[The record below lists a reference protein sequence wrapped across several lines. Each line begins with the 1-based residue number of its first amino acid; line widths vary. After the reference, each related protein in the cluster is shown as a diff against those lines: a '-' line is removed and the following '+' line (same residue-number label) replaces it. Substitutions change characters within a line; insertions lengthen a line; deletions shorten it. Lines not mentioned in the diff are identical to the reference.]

1 MDRINELA
9 KNELDSVDKEL
20 SNLFANSNN
29 IYKELKTFLESP
41 TKRIRSLIAILYL
54 KALGVNPNIDLLVAG
69 ELIHNASLLHDDVL
83 DNAKTRRNNP
93 TLWTKFN
100 SHISILSGDFLL
112 SLATE
117 RLIKVENWNVLANF
131 QNCIKRMSEAEI
143 LQYSLRNKVPTKE
156 QYLEII
162 EGKTAELFVA
172 ILESSCV
179 MSNLPQTQAA
189 NFARNFGILFQL
201 KNDFE
206 KQSANA
212 DLENK
217 IYTFRDIIGIE
228 KTKILM
234 DNYQEEI
241 LKEIKE
247 LPQNI
252 YSKGLEDLLGKL

>member
-1 MDRINELA
+1 MNRINELA
-9 KNELDSVDKEL
+9 KNELALIDKEL
-20 SNLFANSNN
+20 SNLFTNSNN
-29 IYKELKTFLESP
+29 VYTELKHFLESP
-41 TKRIRSLIAILYL
+41 TKRIRSLITILYL
-54 KALGVNPNIDLLVAG
+54 KALGVSPNIDLLVTG

-83 DNAKTRRNNP
+83 DNAKTRRNHP

-100 SHISILSGDFLL
+100 QHISILLGDFLL

-117 RLIKVENWNVLANF
+117 RLIKIGNWNVLANF
-131 QNCIKRMSEAEI
+131 QNCIKKMSEAEI

-172 ILESSCV
+172 ILESSCLI
-179 MSNLPQTQAA
+179 SKPPQVQAA
-189 NFARNFGILFQL
+189 SFARNFGMLFQL
-201 KNDFE
+201 KNDLE
-206 KQSANA
+206 KQSASA

-217 IYTFRDIIGIE
+217 IYTLKDIIGIE
-228 KTKILM
+228 KTKVLM
-234 DNYQEEI
+234 DNYQEDI

>member
-1 MDRINELA
+1 MNRINELA
-9 KNELDSVDKEL
+9 KNELALIDKEL
-20 SNLFANSNN
+20 SNLFTNSNN
-29 IYKELKTFLESP
+29 IYTELKHFLESP
-41 TKRIRSLIAILYL
+41 TKRIRSLITILYL
-54 KALGVNPNIDLLVAG
+54 KALGVNPNIDLLVTG

-83 DNAKTRRNNP
+83 DNAKTRRNIP

-100 SHISILSGDFLL
+100 QHISILSGDFLL

-117 RLIKVENWNVLANF
+117 RLIKIGNWNVLANF
-131 QNCIKRMSEAEI
+131 QNCIKKMSEAEI

-172 ILESSCV
+172 ILESSCLI
-179 MSNLPQTQAA
+179 SKPPQVQAA
-189 NFARNFGILFQL
+189 SFARNFGMLFQL
-201 KNDFE
+201 KNDLE
-206 KQSANA
+206 KQSASA

-217 IYTFRDIIGIE
+217 IYTLKDIIGIE
-228 KTKILM
+228 KTKVLM

-241 LKEIKE
+241 IKEIKE

>member
-1 MDRINELA
+1 MNKINGLA
-9 KNELDSVDKEL
+9 KNELTLIDNEL
-20 SNLFANSNN
+20 SNLFTNSNN
-29 IYKELKTFLESP
+29 IYKELKNFLETP
-41 TKRIRSLIAILYL
+41 TKRIRSLITILYL
-54 KALGVNPNIDLLVAG
+54 KANGINPNINLLVAG

-100 SHISILSGDFLL
+100 PHISILSGDFLL

-117 RLIKVENWNVLANF
+117 RLIKIENWKILAKF
-131 QNCIKRMSEAEI
+131 QNCIKKMSEAEI
-143 LQYSLRNKVPTKE
+143 LQYSLRNKIPTKE

-172 ILESSCV
+172 ILKSSC
-179 MSNLPQTQAA
+179 LEAKFQETQAS
-189 NFARNFGILFQL
+189 NFARNFGLLFQL
-201 KNDFE
+201 KNDLE
-206 KQSANA
+206 KQSASA

-217 IYTFRDIIGIE
+217 IYTLKDIIGIE
-228 KTKILM
+228 KTKVLM

-252 YSKGLEDLLGKL
+252 YSKGLKDLLGKL